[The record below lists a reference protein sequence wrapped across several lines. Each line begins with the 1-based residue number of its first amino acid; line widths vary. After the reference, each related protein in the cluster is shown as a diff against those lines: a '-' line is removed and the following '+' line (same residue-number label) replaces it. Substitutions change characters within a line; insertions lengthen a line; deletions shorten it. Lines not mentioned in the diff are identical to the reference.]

1 MNEDGLGNDLE
12 SLKNDVSKLQSDIS
26 DITQKLI
33 YKAKTDSG
41 PIPMKDKIIE
51 DLKNELDRARGKG
64 REAFESVKQK
74 IQEKPLMSLLIA
86 FILGLLLG
94 KLLDRR

>member
-1 MNEDGLGNDLE
+1 MRHLLYQYL
-12 SLKNDVSKLQSDIS
+12 SSFHHTFRQ
-26 DITQKLI
+26 TQKLI

-41 PIPMKDKIIE
+41 PIKDKIIE
-51 DLKNELDRARGKG
+51 DLKNELGRVRGMG
-64 REAFESVKQK
+64 RETFESVEQQ

>member
-1 MNEDGLGNDLE
+1 MNEDGLDNDLE
-12 SLKNDVSKLQSDIS
+12 SLRDDVSKLKSDIS

-33 YKAKTDSG
+33 YKAKSDSG
-41 PIPMKDKIIE
+41 PMKDKIIE

-64 REAFESVKQK
+64 RETFESVEQQ

>member
-12 SLKNDVSKLQSDIS
+12 SLKDDISKLKSDIS

-41 PIPMKDKIIE
+41 PMKDKFIE
-51 DLKNELDRARGKG
+51 DLKNELDRARGKS
-64 REAFESVKQK
+64 RETFESVEQQ